1 MLTRALHAG
10 WSPLSLIALPWLM
23 LLLVAC
29 GDAGQ
34 DQASNQVPPDAAT
47 GEAAP
52 DAPEPTTDAEVTEDA
67 AQPDAA
73 DAGPPSPYRVPDTP
87 PFANPTFGDE
97 PGVIFRWRADGVS
110 TSPGVL
116 SEGLEEVT
124 TERPE
129 PFSSFRYVA
138 FDPPPGSASG
148 YLGESPIATQPT
160 GFTVQ
165 AWFRARSL
173 DGTRTL
179 FSNTGANRGLCF
191 DVKDGYLQVALST
204 SDAGSPYRH
213 WVRDASTPLQT
224 DRWYHATVSASLRT
238 DHWRVAFFVD
248 GEPIHEQTLP
258 FDHGSALVHSTERP
272 AVAAEPGAG
281 GLEGEAFDG
290 DIHAV
295 VVHNYPLGDDVLGT
309 RQLREGGRYFG
320 TPSYHDYLKIPEPA
334 GTAGASPPYSDR
346 KYNFAR
352 RVALTNKDRRFD
364 GLRPAR
370 VRLGLPFLND
380 RYVPSGVAVSGDG
393 RTLWMGFHFVH
404 DEGGNPDG
412 NGTFVAEIDLPS
424 YEVRSVYRLQDV
436 NGTAWTRAAGGMT
449 WAPGGLYLTL
459 GNRVVRFETSRAN
472 LETPPDPDLPG
483 STSFYTLQATDVFEV
498 RVSDAAI
505 AYDAEYDALWLG
517 GHTGSA
523 IDRYD
528 LSPEGA
534 IERPSSTSSD
544 EQLALPASVAFVRG
558 VTRLP
563 VAGERCF
570 LLTSY
575 DLGDVAGAHASRLF
589 RWCEGRPAAAARLDI
604 SGAAQAL
611 ALGPDGTVWVLP
623 QSGSRHLQKRTQ
635 SRPWYD
641 VLTPYLLGYDASEFD
656 PATVGCRTEAMSAW
670 LGDLHTHTSYSD
682 GTGLPAEMFAL
693 ARDTVGL
700 DFLFVTDH
708 VEKLTAD
715 ELSKCRAAAKS
726 ATKPAFL
733 GFCGFEISTKSP
745 DGDRLGHANI
755 LFPESMLGPSTSL
768 AGLYDKIAACDGCLA
783 QINHPASEDYP
794 WTGDQVAAKVDSAM
808 ALAELNGATQV
819 AARARYFELLDGGW
833 HVAPSWNSDTHA
845 MDPAKDG
852 RRTGL
857 FATSLEEA
865 SIAAAIAERR
875 TFAGNTGNGGSL
887 ALDAE
892 GCWMGV
898 RLQGFLTATF
908 HVRAVDAATGF
919 SSVTLR
925 SVGGTDIHTFDCAG
939 QTVCEATATLDVD
952 PAQRYVV
959 AYATR
964 TDGKWMVSAPVW
976 IED

>member
-1 MLTRALHAG
+1 MVVRAVRTD
-10 WSPLSLIALPWLM
+10 SCPSLLVMPWLV

-34 DQASNQVPPDAAT
+34 DQASNLAPLDAAT
-47 GEAAP
+47 GDAAP
-52 DAPEPTTDAEVTEDA
+52 PEHKTDAEVVDDA

-73 DAGPPSPYRVPDTP
+73 DAGSPTPYRVPDTP
-87 PFANPTFGDE
+87 SFANPAFGDE

-110 TSPGVL
+110 TSPGIP
-116 SEGLEEVT
+116 SSGLEEVT
-124 TERPE
+124 SERPV

-138 FDPPPGSASG
+138 FAPPPGSASG
-148 YLGESPIATQPT
+148 YVGEGAIATQLG

-165 AWFRARSL
+165 AWFRARAV

-191 DVKDGYLQVALST
+191 DVKDGYLQLALST
-204 SDAGSPYRH
+204 SDAGSPHRH
-213 WVRDASTPLQT
+213 WVRDTSTPIQT
-224 DRWYHATVSASLRT
+224 GRWYHAAASASLRA
-238 DHWRVAFFVD
+238 DDWRVAIFLD
-248 GEPIHEQTLP
+248 GELVHETTLA
-258 FDHGSALVHSTERP
+258 FDHGSSLAHSSERP
-272 AVAAEPGAG
+272 AVAAEPGSG
-281 GLEGEAFDG
+281 GLDGEAFDG

-320 TPSYHDYLKIPEPA
+320 APSYHDYLAIPEPA
-334 GTAGASPPYSDR
+334 GTAEASPPYSNR
-346 KYNFAR
+346 RYNFAR

-380 RYVPSGVAVSGDG
+380 RYVPSGVALSGDG
-393 RTLWMGFHFVH
+393 RTLWMAFHFER

-412 NGTFVAEIDLPS
+412 NGTFVAETDLPS
-424 YEVRSVYRLQDV
+424 YEVRSVYRVQNVD
-436 NGTAWTRAAGGMT
+436 GTAWTHAAGGMT
-449 WAPGGLYLTL
+449 WAPGGLYVTL
-459 GNRVVRFETSRAN
+459 GNRVVRFETSRAK
-472 LETPPDPDLPG
+472 LETQPDPNLPG
-483 STSFYTLQATDVFEV
+483 STSFYTLQATDAFEV
-498 RVSDAAI
+498 RVSDGAL
-505 AYDAEYDALWLG
+505 AYDPQHDALWVA
-517 GHTGSA
+517 GHTKGA

-528 LSPEGA
+528 LSPEGT
-534 IERPSSTSSD
+534 IERPSSASSD
-544 EQLALPASVAFVRG
+544 ERLTLPPAVAFVRG

-563 VAGERCF
+563 VDGERCF
-570 LLTSY
+570 LLSSY
-575 DLGDVAGAHASRLF
+575 DLGDVAGAQASRLY
-589 RWCEGRPAAAARLDI
+589 RWCEGRPAAAARLDV
-604 SGAAQAL
+604 SGAAQAV
-611 ALGPDGTVWVLP
+611 ALGPDGTVWVLS
-623 QSGSRHLQKRTQ
+623 QSGARHLQKRTQ

-641 VLTPYLLGYDASEFD
+641 VLTPHLLGYDASVFE
-656 PATVGCRTEAMSAW
+656 PVTRGCRTEPMLPL
-670 LGDLHTHTSYSD
+670 LGDLHAHTSFSD

-708 VEKLTAD
+708 VEKLTND
-715 ELSKCRAAAKS
+715 DLSKCRAAAKA
-726 ATKPAFL
+726 ATQPAFL
-733 GFCGFEISTKSP
+733 GLCGYEISTKSP
-745 DGDRLGHANI
+745 DGDRLGHANV
-755 LFPESMLGPSTSL
+755 LFPDGMLGPSTSL
-768 AGLYDKIAACDGCLA
+768 AGLYDKIAACEGCLA
-783 QINHPASEDYP
+783 QINHPASTDYP

-857 FATSLEEA
+857 FATSLEEV
-865 SIAAAIAERR
+865 SIAEAIAERR

-887 ALDAE
+887 ALDAQ

-898 RLQGFLTATF
+898 RLQGFLQATF
-908 HVRAVDAATGF
+908 HVRAVDAAAGF
-919 SSVTLR
+919 SDVTLR
-925 SVGGTDIHTFDCAG
+925 SRGGADVHTFDCAG
-939 QTVCEATATLDVD
+939 QTECEATATLDVD